1 MGVKTQVRHFSECVK
16 TILSNISIAFEVYF
30 IPKIQICNKLYI
42 LSAVNYGIFI
52 IILNVLTIPYCQ
64 IKSEIIMGATIFSQ
78 KQPEYNV
85 YFRFSFDNNLPYYH
99 LIMMRDII
107 LSLSAIILSLSA
119 IILSP
124 SVIILSL
131 GAIILS
137 LSAITLS
144 QEISKHNIN
153 IRCNLIH
160 NMPNIHFLFQS
171 FLIFLMGSK
180 IGCTKTYKLSVLILF
195 LQYIVSKF
203 CKLRFNE
210 VYSNLSY
217 ISQVL
222 AIELYPYSHY
232 NIYNA
237 ITRHNN
243 LNSLCRQKN
252 INFIDFISSIISI
265 SKLLTC
271 VVNISVLTYKITL
284 NAS

>member
-16 TILSNISIAFEVYF
+16 TILSNISIAFEVCF

-52 IILNVLTIPYCQ
+52 IILNVLIILYCQ

-107 LSLSAIILSLSA
+107 LSLSAIILS
-119 IILSP
+119 P

-144 QEISKHNIN
+144 QEISKHNIY